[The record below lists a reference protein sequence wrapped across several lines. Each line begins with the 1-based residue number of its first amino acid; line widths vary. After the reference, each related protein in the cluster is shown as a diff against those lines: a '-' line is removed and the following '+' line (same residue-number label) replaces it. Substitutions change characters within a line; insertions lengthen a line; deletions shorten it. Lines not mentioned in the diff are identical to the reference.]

1 LREGDEEFIGPWVT
15 TKSSLYVWITTTSL
29 WIATQHPWIMAQHQ
43 QITAKP
49 TAHPPTPMYH
59 PPQPMDHTPKFH
71 RSLQKPMDQYR
82 NPRSPWINHG
92 CLVQSLY
99 FETGVV
105 YRLGNRMV
113 SKSKRLLRRA
123 AAQSHGIGTYTSV
136 NKPDNSNNNPGKWAI
151 TDC

>member
-1 LREGDEEFIGPWVT
+1 MYGSQHQAYGSQPNTHGSWPNTNR
-15 TKSSLYVWITTTSL
+15 SLPSPRLTPQHLCITPYSPWITPQNTMG
-29 WIATQHPWIMAQHQ
+29 HP
-43 QITAKP
+43 
-49 TAHPPTPMYH
+49 
-59 PPQPMDHTPKFH
+59 HTPKFH

-113 SKSKRLLRRA
+113 SKSKRILRRA
-123 AAQSHGIGTYTSV
+123 AAQSPGIGTYTSV